1 MPAISYGIK
10 LNRQK
15 QKNKKKY
22 KITVVNGFNR
32 FIMMDVVAL
41 VQVKEDSMA
50 KDEKKKKM
58 VAGRLINVAIDRDL
72 YLKLLEIKQKTG
84 RTIRHQ
90 ISELIRN
97 A

>member
-15 QKNKKKY
+15 QKSKNKY
-22 KITVVNGFNR
+22 KITVANGFNR
-32 FIMMDVVAL
+32 FIMMGVVAL

-90 ISELIRN
+90 VSELIRN

>member
-1 MPAISYGIK
+1 MSG
-10 LNRQK
+10 
-15 QKNKKKY
+15 
-22 KITVVNGFNR
+22 VVV
-32 FIMMDVVAL
+32 M

-50 KDEKKKKM
+50 KDEKKKKT
-58 VAGRLINVAIDRDL
+58 VTGRLINVAIDRDL

>member
-1 MPAISYGIK
+1 VPAISYGIK

-15 QKNKKKY
+15 QKSKKKY
-22 KITVVNGFNR
+22 KIELARSAKRFNLSGVVV
-32 FIMMDVVAL
+32 M

-50 KDEKKKKM
+50 KDEKKKKT
-58 VAGRLINVAIDRDL
+58 VTGRLINVAIDRDL

>member
-1 MPAISYGIK
+1 M
-10 LNRQK
+10 
-15 QKNKKKY
+15 
-22 KITVVNGFNR
+22 V
-32 FIMMDVVAL
+32 
-41 VQVKEDSMA
+41 
-50 KDEKKKKM
+50 KDEKKKKT